1 MQKIVLHFCCGP
13 CGAGVIEPLSAQF
26 RITGYFYNPNIW
38 PEEEYEKRRGSAKK
52 IAKVTK
58 IEMIAGPYENF
69 MFEEKVERLLRYA
82 RNDCN
87 YQKEGG
93 KRCLLCYR
101 LRLEKTAAFAKE
113 NGIDTFTT
121 TLSISP
127 HKKADSINAI
137 GVEIAKAHGLNF
149 YEADFKKNN
158 GFAKSVRLSKEL
170 GLYRQKY
177 CGCQD
182 SAQWLP
188 KSSMSSTAIGDRGMT

>member
-1 MQKIVLHFCCGP
+1 MKRLVLHFCCGP
-13 CGAGVIEPLSAQF
+13 CGAGVIETLSAQF

-38 PEEEYEKRRGSAKK
+38 PLEEYKRRLDSAKK
-52 IAKVTK
+52 IAKVMK

-69 MFEEKVERLLRYA
+69 MFEEKVKALHRVGGRV
-82 RNDCN
+82 N
-87 YQKEGG
+87 QKEGG
-93 KRCLLCYR
+93 KRCILCYR

-113 NGIDTFTT
+113 NGIDIFTT

-158 GFAKSVRLSKEL
+158 GFAKSVRLSKES

-182 SAQWLP
+182 SA
-188 KSSMSSTAIGDRGMT
+188 KIK

>member
-13 CGAGVIEPLSAQF
+13 CGAGVIETLSAQF
-26 RITGYFYNPNIW
+26 KITGYFYNPNIW
-38 PEEEYEKRRGSAKK
+38 PKEEYERRLGSAKK
-52 IAKVTK
+52 IAKVMK

-69 MFEEKVERLLRYA
+69 VFGEKVKNLTRE
-82 RNDCN
+82 
-87 YQKEGG
+87 KEGG

-101 LRLEKTAAFAKE
+101 IRLEKTAAFAKE
-113 NGIDTFTT
+113 NGIDIFTT

-158 GFAKSVRLSKEL
+158 GFAKSVRLSKES

-182 SAQWLP
+182 SA
-188 KSSMSSTAIGDRGMT
+188 KIK